1 MTTTT
6 GTTASTGST
15 ALAGIPDRDVR
26 EVVREEPV
34 MRGRILDAL
43 MAGPL
48 TVPEIARAIGMPTN
62 EVVIWV
68 MGMRRYGWLAE
79 IKGATVDG
87 YFQYERTGRVAG

>member
-1 MTTTT
+1 MPPT
-6 GTTASTGST
+6 
-15 ALAGIPDRDVR
+15 IRDMR

-34 MRGRILDAL
+34 MRAQILAAL
-43 MAGPL
+43 RDGPL
-48 TVPEIARAIGMPTN
+48 TVPEIAAAIDAPTG

-87 YFQYERTGRVAG
+87 YFQYEPTGRVS